1 MLPKEQFISLIATD
15 LCDQIQTLSSNDDFI
30 KGIIKCLK
38 ERSTP
43 PVRTA
48 LSDWTLDDGIILF
61 KNKVFVPNNR
71 DIRRSIIAETH
82 ESPVSGHPGH
92 LKMLYLLK
100 ERFYWPGMA
109 IMTKQF
115 IDGCAVCQQMKTNTH
130 PTAAPLMPIKS
141 HAHRPFQQVTMDFI
155 TDLPISNGFDSIFIV
170 VDQGLSKGVIL
181 CPCNKTINAEGTI
194 KLYID
199 NVFIQYGLPDVIISD
214 RGPQFASNVFN
225 GIFDAIGVKH
235 RMSTAYHPQTDGQTE
250 HYNQELEA
258 YLCIYCAYK
267 PDEWSNKLSL
277 AQFAHNART
286 HEAIKQSPFQL
297 MYGTK
302 PVALPEVSEKTNS
315 PVANDRINQLYK
327 SREEALAAHDL
338 ARVKMM
344 ERTTNRTKP
353 FKVNDQVWLES
364 KNLKIPYQSRKLTPK
379 QEGPFKIKEV
389 LGPVTYQLTLLKQ
402 WKIHDVFHACL
413 LTPYKETEL
422 HGPNETRPPPNLVQ
436 GNEEYEIETIVSHHR
451 HKNHETTYL
460 IKWKGY
466 LSSENSWI
474 TESDLINAEEEL
486 NDYKR
491 RRKIK

>member
-15 LCDQIQTLSSNDDFI
+15 LRDQIQTLSSNNDFI

-43 PVRTA
+43 PLRTA

-61 KNKVFVPNNR
+61 KNKVFVPNNK

-92 LKMLYLLK
+92 LKTLYLLK

-155 TDLPISNGFDSIFIV
+155 TDLPTSNGFDSIFIV

-181 CPCNKTINAEGTI
+181 CPCNKTIDAEGTI

-250 HYNQELEA
+250 RYNQELEA
-258 YLCIYCAYK
+258 YLRIYCAYR
-267 PDEWSNKLSL
+267 PDEWSSKLSL

-344 ERTTNRTKP
+344 ERTTNCTKP

-364 KNLKIPYQSRKLTPK
+364 KNLKIPYQSRKLAPK
-379 QEGPFKIKEV
+379 REGPFKIKEV
-389 LGPVTYQLTLLKQ
+389 LGPVTYRLTLPKQ

-422 HGPNETRPPPNLVQ
+422 HGPNETRPPPDLVEGQ
-436 GNEEYEIETIVSHHR
+436 EEYEIEAIISHR
-451 HKNHETTYL
+451 LHKNRETTYL

-466 LSSENSWI
+466 NSSENSWI
-474 TESDLINAEEEL
+474 PESELTNAEEEL
-486 NDYKR
+486 NAYKER
-491 RRKIK
+491 SNL

>member
-15 LCDQIQTLSSNDDFI
+15 LRDQIQTLSSSDDFI

-43 PVRTA
+43 PLRTA
-48 LSDWTLDDGIILF
+48 LSNWTLDDGIILF
-61 KNKVFVPNNR
+61 KNKVFVPNNK

-92 LKMLYLLK
+92 LKTLYLLK

-181 CPCNKTINAEGTI
+181 CPCNKTIDAEGTI

-250 HYNQELEA
+250 RYNQELEA
-258 YLCIYCAYK
+258 YLRIYCAHK
-267 PDEWSNKLSL
+267 PNEWSNKLSL

-302 PVALPEVSEKTNS
+302 PVALTEVSEKTNS

-338 ARVKMM
+338 ARVKKM

-364 KNLKIPYQSRKLTPK
+364 KNLKIPYQSRKLAPK
-379 QEGPFKIKEV
+379 REGPFKIKEV
-389 LGPVTYQLTLLKQ
+389 LGPVTYRLTLPKQ
-402 WKIHDVFHACL
+402 WKIHNVFHACL

-422 HGPNETRPPPNLVQ
+422 HGPNETRPPPDLVEGQ
-436 GNEEYEIETIVSHHR
+436 EEYEIEAIISHCL
-451 HKNHETTYL
+451 HKNCETTYL

-466 LSSENSWI
+466 NSSENSWI
-474 TESDLINAEEEL
+474 PESELTNAEEEL
-486 NDYKR
+486 NAYKER
-491 RRKIK
+491 SNLQ